1 MNGSAESRDLHT
13 KINGRQQEARQVS
26 TMTHA
31 RIRGNGGNTMR
42 PIGVLGTTTMFLL
55 LGLSFPARA
64 SQDPQEKPQKQEQPA
79 KPKTGLTSEM

>member
-13 KINGRQQEARQVS
+13 KINGRQQEARQIS

-55 LGLSFPARA
+55 FGIKFSGQGISGPTR
-64 SQDPQEKPQKQEQPA
+64 ETTE
-79 KPKTGLTSEM
+79 TGTTG